1 MLDALDTYNTKKA
14 RVPGEWEGFFCFWRL
29 DVWKGLRVLRVLP
42 VQEKIDRYAISMEDL
57 VSMRY
62 SLLSAVKYVLAGF
75 LFFSWVFFSSV
86 TPVRFLLFL
95 FFRPF
100 SWIRM

>member
-1 MLDALDTYNTKKA
+1 M
-14 RVPGEWEGFFCFWRL
+14 
-29 DVWKGLRVLRVLP
+29 LRVLP

-75 LFFSWVFFSSV
+75 LFFSWIFSLLLRRFVSYCFFSSALFLGYECKSLFF
-86 TPVRFLLFL
+86 PFRFL
-95 FFRPF
+95 
-100 SWIRM
+100 